1 MFISKQDLKSV
12 PFQVLYE
19 KVTLAG
25 RNAIANLS
33 KNEEAAYERMLARKE
48 REYLD
53 THEAPDEG
61 ELRERYPYTGPS
73 AEDKAE
79 ERAKA
84 VAEETKEQITKLG
97 LKAKGSWLL
106 PQITAHIA
114 KMSLPRN
121 AEGKI
126 DPLKFLS
133 DNFTDDWHKGLYHYC
148 MAYQRGLIVGQ
159 QYTLPFR
166 NYSALVP
173 LLMMPAKK
181 FNGVQYS
188 EWDKEK
194 LKLVVDSQ
202 LYKAM
207 TCDIPRGTLSTEE
220 ILENRRHGLE
230 IKSGKN
236 VGTSR
241 NPATSF
247 KLYGTATE
255 TFSQLPWLVQ
265 VMAAQIWVAHP
276 TNRTDVM
283 VLDWENWDNMPASLI
298 VTEILP
304 STPKKTTLVGANTHE
319 VPWWE
324 EV

>member
-1 MFISKQDLKSV
+1 MFVSKQDLKSV
-12 PFQVLYE
+12 PFQVLHE

-25 RNAIANLS
+25 RAAVAHLS
-33 KNEEAAYERMLARKE
+33 KNEEAAYERMIARKE
-48 REYLD
+48 AEYLD

-61 ELRERYPYTGPS
+61 GLRERYPYTGPS

-84 VAEETKEQITKLG
+84 QADELKEQITKLG
-97 LKAKGSWLL
+97 LKTKGSWLL
-106 PQITAHIA
+106 PQVTAHIA
-114 KMSLPRN
+114 KMPLPRN

-159 QYTLPFR
+159 QYTVPFR

-188 EWDKEK
+188 EWDREK

-207 TCDIPRGTLSTEE
+207 TCEAPRLSTEE
-220 ILENRRHGLE
+220 ILENRTHGLVV
-230 IKSGKN
+230 KSGKEEGS
-236 VGTSR
+236 VR

-255 TFSQLPWLVQ
+255 AFGQLPWLAQ

-283 VLDWENWDNMPASLI
+283 VLDWENWDSMPAPLI
-298 VTEILP
+298 VTDVLP
-304 STPKKTTLVGANTHE
+304 TKGPTKKVEDTASSNWWDE
-319 VPWWE
+319 V
-324 EV
+324 